1 MEKSQELIEIGI
13 IGVKKLS
20 VNNSS
25 IQTVADQRTIRNE
38 SNEIIDVIVE
48 QEPSHLP
55 PLVKVMDTN
64 SNNNTIS
71 VNVVKTNGNNDM
83 QSILPT
89 QPTLSRSTISSN
101 IHEKYLNLFSICI
114 TI

>member
-13 IGVKKLS
+13 IGGRKSS

-38 SNEIIDVIVE
+38 SNEILEVIVE
-48 QEPSHLP
+48 LEPSHLP

-64 SNNNTIS
+64 SNNDTIS
-71 VNVVKTNGNNDM
+71 VNVVKTNGNNVM

-89 QPTLSRSTISSN
+89 QPTISRSTISSN
-101 IHEKYLNLFSICI
+101 IHGEYLNLFSIYI
-114 TI
+114 TF